1 MFGNNKNN
9 KNNNKSLPKQ
19 FIPNGAA
26 LLNNVEETNELN
38 RLYFSMEN
46 QQFLLNKL
54 KYEVFKKTKI
64 VIPEQNPTDL
74 FLVMRGMY
82 LENYRYLLNNQSL
95 TQQINFFNQYVI
107 DWCIPNIIS
116 NLEQHLAYLKDIDS
130 PLSPIE
136 HGLNTNL
143 YGDRQL
149 QYNNIL

>member
-1 MFGNNKNN
+1 MFGNKNNNKNN
-9 KNNNKSLPKQ
+9 KSLPNQ

-38 RLYFSMEN
+38 QLYFSMEN

-95 TQQINFFNQYVI
+95 TQQINFFNQYVL

-130 PLSPIE
+130 PLSPID

>member
-1 MFGNNKNN
+1 MFGNNN
-9 KNNNKSLPKQ
+9 KNKNNKSLPKQ

-38 RLYFSMEN
+38 QLYFSMEN

-95 TQQINFFNQYVI
+95 TQQINFFNQYVL

-130 PLSPIE
+130 PLSPIDP
-136 HGLNTNL
+136 GLNTNL